1 MAGTE
6 NGIIN
11 VKEGISKPFS
21 CASGINI
28 PIDKTNCKL
37 KRMKHLIKLKDKAKK
52 IIICFLGTFS
62 EKGVRVQ
69 FFIFTFFTFC
79 E

>member
-37 KRMKHLIKLKDKAKK
+37 KRMMHLIKLIDKAKK
-52 IIICFLGTFS
+52 NL
-62 EKGVRVQ
+62 
-69 FFIFTFFTFC
+69 
-79 E
+79 